1 MTIETGTLLGVIT
14 IQIGV
19 IIWLAKLAWWMSATE
34 TKLNVVW
41 GFLMNRAIG
50 EAVQKNIATFNSPVI
65 ISEEAKR
72 WMSGIADQLRD
83 FYVRLGRRMTEWELA
98 LEIERVYGDRI
109 LKEVCIPNNL
119 SQGACLLIAVEVSKE
134 MSQNNAAK

>member
-1 MTIETGTLLGVIT
+1 MTIETGTLLGVVT

-19 IIWLAKLAWWMSATE
+19 IVWLAKLAWWMSSTE

-65 ISEEAKR
+65 VSEEAKK
-72 WMSGIADQLRD
+72 WMDGMANQLRD
-83 FYVRLGRRMTEWELA
+83 FYAKLGRRMSEWELA

-109 LKEVCIPNNL
+109 LKEVCIPNGL
-119 SQGACLLIAVEVSKE
+119 SQGACLLIAIEVARD
-134 MSQNNAAK
+134 MSQK

>member
-1 MTIETGTLLGVIT
+1 
-14 IQIGV
+14 
-19 IIWLAKLAWWMSATE
+19 MSSTD

-50 EAVQKNIATFNSPVI
+50 EAVQKNIATFNSPVVV
-65 ISEEAKR
+65 SEEAKK
-72 WMSGIADQLRD
+72 WMAGMASQLRD
-83 FYVRLGRRMTEWELA
+83 FYAKLGRRMSEWELA